1 MDIAD
6 PTLPLPPPP
15 PGPPAGGGAPRNSG
29 GPGGPGGPEGPD
41 LPGQV
46 ADEHEPRR
54 RWSRRL
60 TVACSLLAVV
70 VVALVVVGLFWK
82 QPYYLLSPGSVRD
95 TDQYISIEGAE
106 TFPAQEGTIDYLT
119 VSVRQATPLELLAA
133 WIDPAVEAVDA
144 DLILGGQSP
153 SENRQL
159 NLQLMADS
167 KDSATYQALRR
178 LGYDIPTSGTGAVI
192 AQVQAGTPVAEV
204 LAPGDVVVTADGE
217 PVALNQD
224 LIDAVQAHAPG
235 DRMVLSVQP
244 LDGGETRTVEVE
256 LVARPDD
263 PAVAMLGVATFTRD
277 ISFDFPVTVTI
288 DSGSVGGPSA
298 GLAFTLGI
306 LDALT
311 PESLTGGLHV
321 ATTGTMR
328 LDGTV
333 GPVGGVHQKV
343 VAADRAGVDLM
354 LVPADEIDEARRY
367 AGDLRVEPVRD
378 LDEALAV
385 LATVGG
391 GDAVLPPAPDSALPS

>member
-6 PTLPLPPPP
+6 PTVPLPSPPP
-15 PGPPAGGGAPRNSG
+15 EPSEGVGAPG
-29 GPGGPGGPEGPD
+29 HLDGPGGPVGPD
-41 LPGQV
+41 LPGYV
-46 ADEHEPRR
+46 TGPEEPRG

-60 TVACSLLAVV
+60 TAVCSAVGV
-70 VVALVVVGLFWK
+70 LVVGLVLVGLFWK
-82 QPYYLLSPGSVRD
+82 QPYYLLSPGSVRN

-106 TFPAQEGTIDYLT
+106 TFPDQEGTIDYLT

-192 AQVQAGTPVAEV
+192 AAVQEGTPAASV

-224 LIDAVQAHAPG
+224 LIDAVQARAPG
-235 DRMVLSVQP
+235 DRMVLGVQP
-244 LDGGETRTVEVE
+244 LEGGETRTVEVQ
-256 LVARPDD
+256 LVSRPDD
-263 PAVAMLGVATFTRD
+263 PAVAMLGVSTFTRD

-306 LDALT
+306 LDAMT

-333 GPVGGVHQKV
+333 GPVGGVRQKV

-367 AGDLRVEPVRD
+367 AGDLRVEPVAD
-378 LDEALAV
+378 LDDALAV

-391 GDAVLPPAPDSALPS
+391 GDAVLPSASSSALPS

>member
-6 PTLPLPPPP
+6 PTVPLPPPP
-15 PGPPAGGGAPRNSG
+15 PGPSDGVDAPGQPVGPAGPDMPEYVT
-29 GPGGPGGPEGPD
+29 GP
-41 LPGQV
+41 
-46 ADEHEPRR
+46 HEPRR
-54 RWSRRL
+54 RWSRRA
-60 TVACSLLAVV
+60 TVVT
-70 VVALVVVGLFWK
+70 VVAGVLVIALVLVGLFWK
-82 QPYYLLSPGSVRD
+82 LPYYLLSPGSVRN
-95 TDQYISIEGAE
+95 TDQYISIEGADSY
-106 TFPAQEGTIDYLT
+106 PQGDGTIDYLT
-119 VSVRQATPLELLAA
+119 VSVRQATPLEMLGA

-144 DLILGGQSP
+144 DLILGGQTP

-167 KDSATYQALRR
+167 KDSATYQALHR

-192 AQVQAGTPVAEV
+192 AAVQEGLPAADV

-217 PVALNQD
+217 PISLNQD
-224 LIDAVQAHAPG
+224 LIDAVKAHAPG
-235 DRMVLSVQP
+235 DVMVLGVQP
-244 LDGGETRTVEVE
+244 LEGGDTRTVEVT
-256 LVARPDD
+256 LASRPDD
-263 PAVAMLGVATFTRD
+263 PSVAMLGVSTFTRD

-306 LDALT
+306 LDAMT
-311 PESLTGGLHV
+311 PESLTGGLKV

-333 GPVGGVHQKV
+333 GPIGGVHQKV

-367 AGDLRVEPVRD
+367 AGDLRVEPVAN
-378 LDEALAV
+378 LDDALAV

-391 GDAVLPPAPDSALPS
+391 GDAVLPPAPTPDVPS